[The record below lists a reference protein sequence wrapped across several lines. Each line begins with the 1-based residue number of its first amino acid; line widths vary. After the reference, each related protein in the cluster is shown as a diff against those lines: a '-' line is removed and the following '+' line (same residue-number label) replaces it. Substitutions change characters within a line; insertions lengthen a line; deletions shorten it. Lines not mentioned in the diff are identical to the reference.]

1 MKSNK
6 GIFDRNSEYMTRNRW
21 LNRHPPPLPH
31 LWAPHHSDWC
41 WKVGWVGLRYWPAM
55 PSIRTDV
62 ALGSPNSETFVDI
75 APLPSWPDS
84 QSNSYFHR
92 RMNFH
97 REPLKFCTTNMNSK
111 IFWEILIKKVF
122 ASALI
127 GEEREVAVVLC
138 WRLTPASAVLYPTG
152 LATVVTVT
160 SEHSKKRSQAHLKW
174 QQ

>member
-31 LWAPHHSDWC
+31 LWAPHHSGWC

-75 APLPSWPDS
+75 APLP
-84 QSNSYFHR
+84 
-92 RMNFH
+92 
-97 REPLKFCTTNMNSK
+97 PLTRFSK
-111 IFWEILIKKVF
+111 QFLFPQKNELSSRTSEILHNKHELKDFLGNFDQKGLCI
-122 ASALI
+122 SLDWG
-127 GEEREVAVVLC
+127 GEGGGCCVVLK
-138 WRLTPASAVLYPTG
+138 TH
-152 LATVVTVT
+152 T
-160 SEHSKKRSQAHLKW
+160 SVSSPLPNRPRNSGNSDKW
-174 QQ
+174 TQ